1 MNNKVTTQEG
11 KRVLVG
17 PFPTTMDFKLVK
29 TAIEEGDII
38 GISSV
43 GVYGKYDE
51 VTYTDVYG
59 IAYGPALVD
68 TTCSI
73 LLTGEISSAFVKIPT
88 ETKDAVILK
97 LRKISIFIK

>member
-1 MNNKVTTQEG
+1 MNNKVTTKEG

-17 PFPTTMDFKLVK
+17 SFPTTMDFKLVK
-29 TAIEEGDII
+29 TEIQEGDII
-38 GISSV
+38 GVSSA

-51 VTYTDVYG
+51 ATYTDVYG
-59 IAYGPALVD
+59 IAYEPALVD
-68 TTCSI
+68 TKCSI
-73 LLTGEISSAFVKIPT
+73 LLTGEISSTFAKIPT